1 MDIVALANFMRATK
15 APARGSISKD
25 ALAGEQLSTQV
36 GCAVCHVPAI
46 TTASPGTKIN
56 GGVFTVPRALGNKI
70 IHPYSD
76 FLLQDIGTGDGIPFL
91 PLPEFIATAN
101 QIRTAPLW
109 ALRTRNRL
117 MHDGL
122 PFTKQEAI
130 QRHQGQAAGVTS
142 AYNRLP
148 DAQKSQILSFLD
160 SL

>member
-1 MDIVALANFMRATK
+1 MDIVAFANFMRSTK
-15 APARGSISKD
+15 APARGEISAD
-25 ALAGEQLSTQV
+25 VRAGEDAFQQV

-46 TTASPGTKIN
+46 TTASPGSKIN
-56 GGVFTVPRALGNKI
+56 GGVFTVPSALGNKI

-76 FLLQDIGTGDGIPFL
+76 FLLHDIGTGDGIPFL
-91 PLPEFIATAN
+91 PEEQFASTAN

-122 PFTKQEAI
+122 SFTKQEAI
-130 QRHQGQAAGVTS
+130 QRHQGQAAAVTRR
-142 AYNRLP
+142 YNALT
-148 DAQKSQILSFLD
+148 DKQKSEILSFLD